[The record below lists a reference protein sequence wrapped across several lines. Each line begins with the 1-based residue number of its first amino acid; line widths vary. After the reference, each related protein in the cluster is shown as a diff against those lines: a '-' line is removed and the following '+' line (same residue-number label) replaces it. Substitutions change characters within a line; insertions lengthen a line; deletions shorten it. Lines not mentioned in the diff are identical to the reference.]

1 MLDLRT
7 RMRQG
12 GGCTAVAAPGSEDFL
27 GSLDT
32 HEFDLFLGYGLTD
45 RIAFELAAGQSRQ
58 LELRTRVLEV
68 TSLCIVLRTP
78 RTLRM
83 EVVPGFIN
91 RLIVDCSPPHRYLK
105 YK

>member
-32 HEFDLFLGYGLTD
+32 HEFDLFLAYGLTD
-45 RIAFELAAGQSRQ
+45 RIAFELARGAITAARVAHPGTRGDVTLHRPANTANASNGSCSR
-58 LELRTRVLEV
+58 
-68 TSLCIVLRTP
+68 IHK
-78 RTLRM
+78 
-83 EVVPGFIN
+83 
-91 RLIVDCSPPHRYLK
+91 PPDR
-105 YK
+105 

>member
-12 GGCTAVAAPGSEDFL
+12 GGCTAVAAPGGEDFL

-45 RIAFELAAGQSRQ
+45 RIAFELARVGNHGSSSCAPGYSR
-58 LELRTRVLEV
+58 
-68 TSLCIVLRTP
+68 
-78 RTLRM
+78 
-83 EVVPGFIN
+83 
-91 RLIVDCSPPHRYLK
+91 
-105 YK
+105 